1 MSMRSLLAS
10 VAVACVAASASAE
23 LEITEICA
31 RCQPAVP
38 AQKDLGWVELYNN
51 GTEAVNLANYKLLR
65 TNRGKAPAPD
75 ENLSAL

>member
-31 RCQPAVP
+31 RCQSKVP
-38 AQKDLGWVELYNN
+38 VQKDGSSGISVGGMLPHKFV
-51 GTEAVNLANYKLLR
+51 
-65 TNRGKAPAPD
+65 
-75 ENLSAL
+75 

>member
-31 RCQPAVP
+31 RCQSKVP
-38 AQKDLGWVELYNN
+38 AQKGSTAN
-51 GTEAVNLANYKLLR
+51 GRHIVSGR
-65 TNRGKAPAPD
+65 CGDPA
-75 ENLSAL
+75 